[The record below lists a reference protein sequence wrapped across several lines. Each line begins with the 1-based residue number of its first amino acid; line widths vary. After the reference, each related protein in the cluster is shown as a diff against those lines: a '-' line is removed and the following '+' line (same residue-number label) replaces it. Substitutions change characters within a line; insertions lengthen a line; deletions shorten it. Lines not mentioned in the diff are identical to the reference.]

1 MPTIHYSNER
11 KCVAVRPK
19 SISIH
24 HIARMNREYLKA
36 SFSGE

>member
-1 MPTIHYSNER
+1 MPIIHCSNER
-11 KCVAVRPK
+11 EYEAVRPK